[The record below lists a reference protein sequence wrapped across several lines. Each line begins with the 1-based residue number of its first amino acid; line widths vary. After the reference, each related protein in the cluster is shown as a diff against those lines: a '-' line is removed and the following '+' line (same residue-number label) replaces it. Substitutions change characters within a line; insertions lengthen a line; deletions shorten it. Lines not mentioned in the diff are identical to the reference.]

1 MQLRTTLAAFSVFAL
16 LAGCAGPSISP
27 EERIVLERPART
39 LEAQGDWQGAATT
52 WLRTSKTRKGAIA
65 AELQLNAA
73 DALLQAGD
81 GAGAKRIT
89 DALVTAD
96 LTPALRS
103 RRALVLADAAILS
116 GDPIEALRQVG
127 ANPADPSPATV
138 ARFRRIRA
146 DALEMTGDTMGASR
160 ERVLRDRIV
169 RGIEERYRNRQRIWE
184 LLGKTSV
191 EQLESPL
198 PPPISEF
205 DGWVE
210 LAALTRRNLL
220 DIAQLEIA
228 INEWNSRY
236 PGHPAGEEIVPEVLE
251 LARVQ
256 AQPPSKVALLLPQT
270 GPFAAVS
277 AAIREGFMAAWYA
290 DAPNEYRPEIIMA
303 DTNLEDSALA
313 YANAVNDGA
322 QFIIGPLSKESVA
335 ALLDGATL
343 DVTTLALNYPAPSAA
358 TQTVQADATGE
369 SNSGVQGSSN
379 PVSTP
384 RTVDGVPIDS
394 PQVSSFE
401 IAAEQ
406 TERER
411 NLQRVHFFVLSPED
425 EARRA
430 AEHAYESGARHAAS
444 LLSSGTWGERVGAA
458 FAERWSELGGA
469 MVTSTTYPEEA
480 QGLSAAVEQLLNIN
494 RSKARAKQLR
504 SVLVRNLK
512 HEPQPRSDVDVIFI
526 AGFPQ
531 AVRQLRPLLL
541 FHRAGD
547 MPVLATSHVYA
558 GVADAQADQDLNG
571 VVFAEMPWL
580 LNPDAHSLPGQ
591 LRSLWPQSGGPLGRL
606 YAFGADS
613 YALISHLRELRVVP
627 NSSYS
632 GLTGD
637 LSLDADRHI
646 RREMQWSHFVEG
658 LAQPLN
664 TDANGSLRAV
674 AAQ

>member
-1 MQLRTTLAAFSVFAL
+1 MQLRTTFTAFSVFAL

-27 EERIVLERPART
+27 EERVVLERPART

-52 WLRTSKTRKGAIA
+52 WLRTSKKLKGAIA

-81 GAGAKRIT
+81 GAGAKRIAS
-89 DALVTAD
+89 ALVADD

-103 RRALVLADAAILS
+103 RHVLIRADAAILS
-116 GDPIEALRQVG
+116 GDPMEALRQVG

-169 RGIEERYRNRQRIWE
+169 RGIEERYRNRQRIWN
-184 LLGKTSV
+184 LLGQASI

-210 LAALTRRNLL
+210 LATLTRRNLL
-220 DIAQLEIA
+220 DIAQLELA
-228 INEWNSRY
+228 ISEWSTRY

-290 DAPNEYRPEIIMA
+290 DAPNEHRPEIIMA
-303 DTNLEDSALA
+303 DTNLEDPALA
-313 YANAVNDGA
+313 YSNAVNDGA

-335 ALLDGATL
+335 ALLDGVTL
-343 DVTTLALNYPAPSAA
+343 DVTTLALNYPTPSAA
-358 TQTVQADATGE
+358 TQPVLADATGAI
-369 SNSGVQGSSN
+369 SSGAQGDSD
-379 PVSTP
+379 PVSTAAA
-384 RTVDGVPIDS
+384 VDS
-394 PQVSSFE
+394 PQMSSPE

-430 AEHAYESGARHAAS
+430 AEHAYQAGARHAAS
-444 LLSSGTWGERVGAA
+444 LLASGTWGERVGAA
-458 FAERWSELGGA
+458 FAERWNELGGA
-469 MVTSTTYPEEA
+469 IVASTTYPEEA

-531 AVRQLRPLLL
+531 AARQLRPLLL

-547 MPVLATSHVYA
+547 VPVLATSHVYA
-558 GVADAQADQDLNG
+558 GVTDAQADQDLNG

-580 LNPDAHSLPGQ
+580 LSPDAHSLPGQ
-591 LRSLWPQSGGPLGRL
+591 LRNLWPQSGGPLGRL

-613 YALISHLRELRVVP
+613 YALISHLRELRVAP

-637 LSLDADRHI
+637 LSLDAERHI
-646 RREMQWSHFVEG
+646 RRDMQWSHFVEG
-658 LAQPLN
+658 LPLPVN
-664 TDANGSLRAV
+664 TEANSLLRAV
-674 AAQ
+674 TAQ